1 MGIRVGAE
9 RDLAQ
14 RNLDRC
20 FRIVLPDLHLLIA
33 GELEQSQEE
42 ADHLAARPPLH
53 HLLQGQAPAL
63 GAAEPVHNVRLVQA
77 DGSVVVFDA
86 VVAEPREVDRRDDA
100 LERLDEVKD
109 VGVLDLD
116 RGLFLGVVR
125 HLAAVTAGW
134 PPTSALAAQRI
145 ERLGGSAVALV
156 REQLPD
162 ELEARVSSSERI
174 GRRVVRALTRLP
186 RRESAAL
193 DLNKCRGHHQELA
206 REVDVDAVDLLEERE
221 VLLCDRVNRDVADIH
236 LGAPHQKEQQVQRTL
251 EARQAHLVVILQ
263 GHRRKVSGTLPRM
276 PVAANEET
284 RFIAEA
290 LEAEASSIRSIAE
303 RVRHDAR
310 TAEDWTR
317 AVELLSGCTGLV
329 VVAGMGKSGLV
340 GAKIS
345 ATMASLGQPSHVV
358 HPAEAVHGDLGRIRR
373 EDAAL
378 LLSYSGET
386 EEVVNLALILKADG
400 VRRIG
405 ISCRGDT
412 SLAKACDAHLALGD
426 IVEACPLRLAPT
438 ASTAAMLAV
447 GDALALAVS
456 RRREFTHDDFRRR
469 HPGGLLGVG
478 LKGITE
484 VLRFRVGDN
493 LPVVAD
499 TCSVQQ
505 ALAAAGEG
513 RRAGALMLVDAQ
525 GRLSGIFTDGD
536 LRRNLNSH
544 GVVVLQQP
552 IASVMTR
559 HPCTLPSD
567 ALVRDAVRLVRER
580 RLDEIPVV
588 DAAGHPIGLV
598 DVQDL
603 ITMRVTEA

>member
-1 MGIRVGAE
+1 
-9 RDLAQ
+9 
-14 RNLDRC
+14 
-20 FRIVLPDLHLLIA
+20 
-33 GELEQSQEE
+33 
-42 ADHLAARPPLH
+42 
-53 HLLQGQAPAL
+53 
-63 GAAEPVHNVRLVQA
+63 
-77 DGSVVVFDA
+77 
-86 VVAEPREVDRRDDA
+86 
-100 LERLDEVKD
+100 
-109 VGVLDLD
+109 
-116 RGLFLGVVR
+116 
-125 HLAAVTAGW
+125 
-134 PPTSALAAQRI
+134 
-145 ERLGGSAVALV
+145 
-156 REQLPD
+156 
-162 ELEARVSSSERI
+162 
-174 GRRVVRALTRLP
+174 
-186 RRESAAL
+186 
-193 DLNKCRGHHQELA
+193 
-206 REVDVDAVDLLEERE
+206 
-221 VLLCDRVNRDVADIH
+221 
-236 LGAPHQKEQQVQRTL
+236 
-251 EARQAHLVVILQ
+251 
-263 GHRRKVSGTLPRM
+263 M

-290 LEAEASSIRSIAE
+290 LEAEASSISSIAE
-303 RVRHDAR
+303 RVRQDSE

-317 AVELLSGCTGLV
+317 AVELLSGCTGLI

-386 EEVVNLALILKADG
+386 EEVVNLALILRADG

-469 HPGGLLGVG
+469 HPGGLLGAG

-536 LRRNLNSH
+536 LRRHLNSH
-544 GVVVLQQP
+544 GVAVLQQP
-552 IASVMTR
+552 IASVMTM

-603 ITMRVTEA
+603 VTMRVTEG